1 MIKNR
6 NCKLN
11 RSSDLETE
19 TNKNLSIFN
28 KLSITAISLNTNI
41 IKFYYMNEKRS
52 ITVQHK
58 ILFIRTF
65 FLTEMEHN

>member
-11 RSSDLETE
+11 RSLDFETE

-28 KLSITAISLNTNI
+28 KLSIKTISYTNI
-41 IKFYYMNEKRS
+41 IKFYYMNEKRL
-52 ITVQHK
+52 ITVRHK

-65 FLTEMEHN
+65 LTEMQYN

>member
-11 RSSDLETE
+11 GSLDFETE

-28 KLSITAISLNTNI
+28 KLSIKAISYTNI
-41 IKFYYMNEKRS
+41 MKFYYMNEKRL
-52 ITVQHK
+52 IMVRQK

-65 FLTEMEHN
+65 LIEMEYN

>member
-11 RSSDLETE
+11 GSLDFETE

-28 KLSITAISLNTNI
+28 KLSIKAISYTNI
-41 IKFYYMNEKRS
+41 MKVYYMNEKRL
-52 ITVQHK
+52 ITVRQK
-58 ILFIRTF
+58 ILFICTF
-65 FLTEMEHN
+65 LIEMEYN

>member
-11 RSSDLETE
+11 RSLDFETE
-19 TNKNLSIFN
+19 KNLFIFN
-28 KLSITAISLNTNI
+28 KLSIKAISYTNI
-41 IKFYYMNEKRS
+41 IKSYYVNERRL
-52 ITVQHK
+52 ITVRRK

-65 FLTEMEHN
+65 LTEMQYN

>member
-11 RSSDLETE
+11 GSLDFETE

-28 KLSITAISLNTNI
+28 KVSIKAISYTNI
-41 IKFYYMNEKRS
+41 MKVYYMNEKRL
-52 ITVQHK
+52 ITVRQK
-58 ILFIRTF
+58 ILFICTF
-65 FLTEMEHN
+65 LIEMEYN